1 MHKFDEIANDYS
13 NICSFSSKLK
23 LYNDALLEGIQS
35 VAFNQLTLLNE
46 NLYNRKYNKL
56 DNSKRLDSNK
66 KALYSRMMLSYFN
79 IGVQQEHLKR
89 TADCE
94 ISYNRSRA
102 LASVIGDKEI
112 IKRLSKSANANSN
125 KNSNNNN
132 TYNVNSANSSK
143 LNNFGMLSSGNN
155 NTQSFPNFTLY
166 SADSSEI
173 K

>member
-1 MHKFDEIANDYS
+1 M
-13 NICSFSSKLK
+13 
-23 LYNDALLEGIQS
+23 QS
-35 VAFNQLTLLNE
+35 VAFNQLSLLNE

-56 DNSKRLDSNK
+56 EKSRNLDSKK

-89 TADCE
+89 TSDCE

-102 LASVIGDKEI
+102 FAAIIGDKEI
-112 IKRLSKSANANSN
+112 AKRLSKSANNNLN
-125 KNSNNNN
+125 KNSNNSS
-132 TYNVNSANSSK
+132 YQQVKSANNSK
-143 LNNFGMLSSGNN
+143 LNSYSLHNNNSN
-155 NTQSFPNFTLY
+155 NTQNFPNFTLY